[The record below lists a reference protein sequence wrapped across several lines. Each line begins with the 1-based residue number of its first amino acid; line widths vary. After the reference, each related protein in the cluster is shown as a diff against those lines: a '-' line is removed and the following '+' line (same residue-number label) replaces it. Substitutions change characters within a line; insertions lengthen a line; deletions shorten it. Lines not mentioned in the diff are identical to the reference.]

1 MNTPHYNIAA
11 VERETGLSKDVLR
24 MWERRYGFPSP
35 DRDGHGERC
44 YPAAQVERLRLIK
57 RLLDQGHRPG
67 KLLPLDDAA
76 LLALAPRRAGPG
88 LGSGPDSEISS
99 LLALLRQHDTPGLAQ
114 ALQQRLT
121 RDGLARFVQD
131 SIAPLSREV
140 GLAWERGELQVF
152 EEHLFTEQAKRVLR
166 QAIGSLHGRDGR
178 PRILLTT
185 PPDELHALG
194 LLMAEAL
201 LTLDG
206 AECIPLG
213 TQMPVGDIV
222 RAAAAH
228 RADIVALSFSQA
240 YPGRQIAPLLQ
251 QLRQQLPE
259 TIALWAGGA
268 GVQRLNSSAGIQLL
282 PDLAD
287 AGSAL
292 ATWRRLQQP
301 ASGSGD
307 PDLQ

>member
-24 MWERRYGFPSP
+24 MWERRYGFPAP
-35 DRDGHGERC
+35 ERDAHGERS
-44 YPAAQVERLRLIK
+44 YPAPQVERLRLIK

-67 KLLPLDDAA
+67 KLLSLDDPA
-76 LLALAPRRAGPG
+76 LHALAPRR
-88 LGSGPDSEISS
+88 SGQSLPPAPDSEISS
-99 LLALLRQHDTPGLAQ
+99 LLGLLRQHDTPALAL

-131 SIAPLSREV
+131 SIAPLTREV
-140 GLAWERGELQVF
+140 GAAWERGELQVF

-240 YPGRQIAPLLQ
+240 YPGRQVMQLLQ
-251 QLRQQLPE
+251 QLRQQLPA
-259 TIALWAGGA
+259 TIVLWAGGA
-268 GVQRLNSSAGIQLL
+268 GVQRLSSSSGIQLL

-292 ATWRRLQQP
+292 AAWRRLQ
-301 ASGSGD
+301 ASGGD
-307 PDLQ
+307 DADLQ

>member
-1 MNTPHYNIAA
+1 MNTPYYNIAA

-24 MWERRYGFPSP
+24 MWERRYGFPAP
-35 DRDGHGERC
+35 ERDAHGERS
-44 YPAAQVERLRLIK
+44 YPAPQVERLRLIK

-67 KLLPLDDAA
+67 KLLSLDDPA
-76 LLALAPRRAGPG
+76 LHALAPRR
-88 LGSGPDSEISS
+88 SGQRLPPAPDSEISN
-99 LLALLRQHDTPGLAQ
+99 LLGLLRQHDTPALAQ

-131 SIAPLSREV
+131 SIAPLTREV
-140 GLAWERGELQVF
+140 GAAWERGELQVF

-240 YPGRQIAPLLQ
+240 YPGRQVTPLLQ
-251 QLRQQLPE
+251 QLRQQLPA
-259 TIALWAGGA
+259 TTVLWAGGA
-268 GVQRLNSSAGIQLL
+268 GVQRLSSSSGIQLL

-292 ATWRRLQQP
+292 AAWRRLQ
-301 ASGSGD
+301 ASGGGD
-307 PDLQ
+307 ADLQ